1 MSRCWLGVGGGDV
14 HFGLPTHAEIFFSSC
29 RGISHGG
36 DGATEDEKP
45 TCLGRGRGN
54 LGSFTAPAE
63 DREILR
69 LTDMG
74 ARHFPLLCSS
84 ELFPQTV
91 RTCIVLGDSF
101 PPSPPP
107 SFAESGIASKAHCL
121 FPHFS
126 FSSLFLSSPP
136 SLNDGESVCACG
148 ASLTQHGLVWVLR
161 EEDR

>member
-14 HFGLPTHAEIFFSSC
+14 HFGLPTHAAEIFFSSC

-126 FSSLFLSSPP
+126 FSSLFLSSLLRPP
-136 SLNDGESVCACG
+136 
-148 ASLTQHGLVWVLR
+148 
-161 EEDR
+161 